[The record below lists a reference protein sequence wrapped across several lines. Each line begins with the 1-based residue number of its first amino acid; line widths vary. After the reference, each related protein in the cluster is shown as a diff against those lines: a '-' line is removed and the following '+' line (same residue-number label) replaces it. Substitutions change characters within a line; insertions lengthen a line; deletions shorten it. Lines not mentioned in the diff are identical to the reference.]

1 MLQGVKVHAFADFE
15 KLGASKPSDA
25 TPPKPED
32 PACIMYTSGTTGA
45 SRTLELGRGRLELGP
60 VMLQGDRQML
70 YHCAADAHPSGVR
83 GAPLRAISCY
93 HVARIFESVI
103 VVPGA
108 DVNVLAPS

>member
-45 SRTLELGRGRLELGP
+45 SGTLQLSWGGLELGP
-60 VMLQGDRQML
+60 GMLLPDRQDL
-70 YHCAADAHPSGVR
+70 RCRAADTYLLGVL
-83 GAPLRAISCY
+83 GLLPFTSNAAAVVSITCLTN
-93 HVARIFESVI
+93 HVVWC
-103 VVPGA
+103 
-108 DVNVLAPS
+108 